1 VTEPFASQ
9 ARVRTSTAVI
19 LVVDDEIAVTGV
31 ISAVLGKSG
40 YTVHCAHD
48 GGEGVQ
54 MASSCKPDL
63 IIMDITM
70 PSMSGYEAT
79 EKIKANP
86 ELKNVPV
93 IFLSGKSA
101 AEDGGEAFRK
111 GGATYLQKPFN
122 SNQLR
127 DLVALTLLTAR

>member
-1 VTEPFASQ
+1 MTEQNLQDRKSAG
-9 ARVRTSTAVI
+9 TI
-19 LVVDDEIAVTGV
+19 LVVDDETAITGV
-31 ISAVLGKSG
+31 ITAVLGKNG
-40 YTVHCAHD
+40 YQVFCAHD
-48 GGEGVQ
+48 GADGVRL
-54 MASSCKPDL
+54 AAECKPDL

-70 PSMSGYEAT
+70 PTMSGYEAT
-79 EKIKANP
+79 SQIKNNP

-122 SNQLR
+122 SSQLK
-127 DLVALTLLTAR
+127 DLVTLTLLTAQ

>member
-1 VTEPFASQ
+1 MV
-9 ARVRTSTAVI
+9 
-19 LVVDDEIAVTGV
+19 LVVDDETAVTGV
-31 ISAVLGKSG
+31 ISTVLGKSG
-40 YTVHCAHD
+40 YQVHCAHD
-48 GGEGVQ
+48 GEEGVRL
-54 MASSCKPDL
+54 ASECKPDL

-70 PSMSGYEAT
+70 PTMSGYDAT
-79 EKIKANP
+79 EKIKSNP